1 MARLTGK
8 IALITGGAGGIGQ
21 AAARRF
27 TAEGAKVVLVDLDES
42 ALQSVVQS
50 IGEDMA
56 SYAVADVT
64 QPEQVQSYVN
74 AAVER
79 WGGVDIYLANAGI
92 EGTLSSIP
100 EYPIDIFDR
109 VMAVNVRASFL
120 ACKYGLAQMNDGGSI
135 IITSSIMGVQANP
148 NIVAYATSKHAVV
161 GLMRTV
167 AKEAAPRNIRVNV
180 IAPGPVDN
188 EFQTDIKDRLGAVVG
203 IDATKMIDQAI
214 PLKRHATA
222 DEIAGTV
229 LFLASDQSSF
239 STGSVFMADGGL
251 NA

>member
-135 IITSSIMGVQANP
+135 VITSSIMGVQANP

-167 AKEAAPRNIRVNV
+167 A
-180 IAPGPVDN
+180 APGLVMN
-188 EFQTDIKDRLGAVVG
+188 EGGAG
-203 IDATKMIDQAI
+203 QGHFWRAA
-214 PLKRHATA
+214 
-222 DEIAGTV
+222 
-229 LFLASDQSSF
+229 
-239 STGSVFMADGGL
+239 
-251 NA
+251 